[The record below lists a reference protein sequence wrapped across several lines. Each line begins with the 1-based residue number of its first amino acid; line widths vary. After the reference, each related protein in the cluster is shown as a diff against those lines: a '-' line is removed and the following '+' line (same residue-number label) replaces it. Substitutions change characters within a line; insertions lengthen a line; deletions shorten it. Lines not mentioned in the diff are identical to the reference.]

1 MIPLAAVISG
11 VGVESELVVVE
22 KFSEVGVD
30 AVTPVIAT
38 DTNILDPRTRYRT
51 KLG

>member
-11 VGVESELVVVE
+11 IGVESELVVVV

-30 AVTPVIAT
+30 AVTPVIA
-38 DTNILDPRTRYRT
+38 NVQ
-51 KLG
+51 G

>member
-11 VGVESELVVVE
+11 VGVESELVVVV

-30 AVTPVIAT
+30 GAVTPIIA
-38 DTNILDPRTRYRT
+38 NVQ
-51 KLG
+51 G